1 MDVAN
6 STIYHHDKRRFA
18 RVPFERTIKLF
29 AGDVRSRTYS
39 SKNLSLGGMFL
50 EGVGEYDIGQDC
62 RIELHETG
70 QRASLI
76 YKICGKIVHADKK
89 GVGIE
94 FTGIEEHS
102 LMYLQTMVLY
112 SSEDPVAAAE
122 KFAEVMAQ
130 PGSSSTC

>member
-1 MDVAN
+1 
-6 STIYHHDKRRFA
+6 
-18 RVPFERTIKLF
+18 
-29 AGDVRSRTYS
+29 
-39 SKNLSLGGMFL
+39 MFL

>member
-50 EGVGEYDIGQDC
+50 EGVG
-62 RIELHETG
+62 
-70 QRASLI
+70 
-76 YKICGKIVHADKK
+76 
-89 GVGIE
+89 GV
-94 FTGIEEHS
+94 
-102 LMYLQTMVLY
+102 
-112 SSEDPVAAAE
+112 
-122 KFAEVMAQ
+122 
-130 PGSSSTC
+130 